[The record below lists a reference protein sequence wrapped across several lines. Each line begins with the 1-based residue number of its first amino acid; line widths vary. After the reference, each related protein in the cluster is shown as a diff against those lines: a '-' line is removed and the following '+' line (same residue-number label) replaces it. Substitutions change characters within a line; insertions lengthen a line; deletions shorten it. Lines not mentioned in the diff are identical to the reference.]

1 MRITTNMIYDRNL
14 ATMSKV
20 SERQNTAYNQLMTG
34 DKFTRSGE
42 DPSGMSQKMAL
53 TKEIDLFKQYGV
65 NGSLLENSLGHEDTV
80 LTSLNSAMLSAQ
92 TLIQKANNSAMG
104 AEERSAIASELEGLQ
119 KQMFDLMNSK
129 NSQGEF
135 IFGGN
140 QSKTQPFVKD
150 ASGNYVFQGD
160 TGQRSIQVSPT
171 VKVPA
176 NDSGFDLFETVA
188 TRRTASAASANIQV
202 GIGDQGSFESFY
214 RNNYDPATPANNQ
227 YTVST
232 LAGPPDTY
240 EITDGGGNLLQS
252 GDYVAG
258 NKIAF
263 NGLELTL
270 DLPAGGAD
278 QTFALDTPKNDN
290 VLNGMSD
297 FISALRDPALPASD
311 FQLAVADATTH
322 MNNART
328 KVDRAQGEVG
338 SRLNSLEQ
346 VMSSNDGLSTLN
358 QQARAKVSE
367 ADMYE
372 VIATL
377 SKEDA
382 AMSASQ
388 LAFSKISKLT
398 LFDYI
403 R

>member
-14 ATMSKV
+14 ASMSKV
-20 SERQNTAYNQLMTG
+20 SERQNTAYEQLMTG
-34 DKFTRSGE
+34 DKFSRAGE
-42 DPSGMSQKMAL
+42 DPSGMGQKLAL

-65 NGSLLENSLGHEDTV
+65 NGSLLENSLGHEETV
-80 LTSLNSAMLSAQ
+80 LTSLNNAMLSAQ
-92 TLIQKANNSAMG
+92 TLIQKANSSAMG
-104 AEERSAIASELEGLQ
+104 SEERNAIASELEGLQ

-171 VKVPA
+171 VQIPA
-176 NDSGFDLFETVA
+176 NDSGFDLFEMVA
-188 TRRTASAASANIQV
+188 TRRTASGTSANIQV
-202 GIGDQGSFESFY
+202 GVGDQGNFESFY
-214 RNNYDPATPANNQ
+214 RNNYDSSLASNQ

-232 LAGPPDTY
+232 QVGPPETY
-240 EITDGGGNLLQS
+240 EITDSGGTVVQNGGYS
-252 GDYVAG
+252 AG
-258 NKIAF
+258 NKITF

-278 QTFALDTPKNDN
+278 QTFVLDKPKNDS

-297 FISALRDPALPASD
+297 FLTALRDPTLSAD
-311 FQLAVADATTH
+311 GFQLAVADATTH

-328 KVDRAQGEVG
+328 KIDRGLGELG
-338 SRLNSLEQ
+338 GRMNSLEQ
-346 VMSSNDGLSTLN
+346 VMGSNDGLSTLN

-372 VIATL
+372 VIAAL

>member
-202 GIGDQGSFESFY
+202 GIGDQGNFESFY